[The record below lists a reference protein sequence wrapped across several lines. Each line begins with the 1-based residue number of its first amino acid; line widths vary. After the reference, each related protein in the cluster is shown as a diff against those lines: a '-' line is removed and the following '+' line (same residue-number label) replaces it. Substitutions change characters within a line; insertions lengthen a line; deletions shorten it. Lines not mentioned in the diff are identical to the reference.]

1 MKEETLLILK
11 YINSKIEEVKE
22 KYNVDNGTCFVIPIG
37 DYGYMTHEMLK
48 DILQTQQR
56 IDKALDFTEKQK
68 KKMYKSRNKIALFI
82 LMKLEKILNRT
93 IGE

>member
-1 MKEETLLILK
+1 
-11 YINSKIEEVKE
+11 
-22 KYNVDNGTCFVIPIG
+22 
-37 DYGYMTHEMLK
+37 MLK